1 MARQRALIFTND
13 GIGRCQLPDFI
24 DMDHLNIGTVKLVQ
38 INNGTITLTGSN
50 TGALP
55 GTTPPTNQIHTINGG
70 QEGSVIVL
78 RCQAAAAIDNTGNL
92 RLRSNFTM
100 DSPEDTLVLLKTG
113 SVWLELARS
122 NNG

>member
-1 MARQRALIFTND
+1 MARQKALIFTAE
-13 GIGRCQLPDFI
+13 GISRCQTPDFI
-24 DMDHLNIGTVKLVQ
+24 DLGHLNIGIVGLVQ
-38 INNGTITLTGSN
+38 INNGTITPSGSN
-50 TGALP
+50 IGALP
-55 GTTPPTNQIHTINGG
+55 GTTPPINQIHTIVGG